1 MRQLIRVGTSFLALC
16 MLLAFPFEV
25 QAGCKAPRRGPPGP
39 PGPQGPAGTGTL
51 AANYASA
58 FSIGTQDVTST
69 VSPYAI
75 LFNTN
80 QVPPKGIVHPVAN
93 TAQFQVL
100 QAGVY
105 LITWTLSLTI
115 NNETED
121 TAQIILFDVT
131 TNSAINPNP
140 QQNQFVDDNDSQSVS
155 GQTIVSLPANEVI
168 ELQLAFDAPML
179 FQITSPTFT
188 ITQIAPAP

>member
-1 MRQLIRVGTSFLALC
+1 MRQFIRVGTYFLALC

-39 PGPQGPAGTGTL
+39 PGPAGTGTVIS
-51 AANYASA
+51 NYASA
-58 FSIGTQDVTST
+58 FSTGTQAVTAA
-69 VSPYAI
+69 SPYAI

-80 QVPPKGIVHPVAN
+80 QVPPKGITHPVAN
-93 TAQFQVL
+93 NAQFQVL

-115 NNETED
+115 DSLTIED
-121 TAQIILFDVT
+121 TASISLFDVT
-131 TNSAINPNP
+131 TNTAINPNP
-140 QQNQFVDDNDSQSVS
+140 FENQFVDDSDSKSVS

-168 ELQLAFDAPML
+168 ELRIAFSTGPPATP
-179 FQITSPTFT
+179 FQITDPTFT